1 MKKILIVLC
10 ILAALLIVLFPVP
23 CSQEPNETEA
33 ATAEET
39 EDVNEEEMS
48 PTTLVKFFLIF
59 ALMVVVGQCMY
70 NDEQDEQDEY
80 FDGEG
85 IDTEAVGARVISKDF
100 ENKVNGTKY
109 VRHSSSFFVTFLTD
123 DGEEKE
129 FKVTR
134 ELFDRLYEDQTGTLV
149 TVNGNFFDF
158 GDGEELTE

>member
-1 MKKILIVLC
+1 MKADDIISIVLVSV
-10 ILAALLIVLFPVP
+10 IVFGIVLIFFIAP
-23 CSQEPNETEA
+23 A
-33 ATAEET
+33 KIRALRKKEELSGDT
-39 EDVNEEEMS
+39 PS
-48 PTTLVKFFLIF
+48 F
-59 ALMVVVGQCMY
+59 
-70 NDEQDEQDEY
+70 DEQDEQDEC

-100 ENKVNGTKY
+100 ESKVNGTKY

-158 GDGEELTE
+158 GDGEEMSE

>member
-1 MKKILIVLC
+1 MKADDIISIVLVSV
-10 ILAALLIVLFPVP
+10 IVFGIVLI
-23 CSQEPNETEA
+23 
-33 ATAEET
+33 
-39 EDVNEEEMS
+39 
-48 PTTLVKFFLIF
+48 FFIAPAKIR
-59 ALMVVVGQCMY
+59 ALRKKEKLSDDAPSF
-70 NDEQDEQDEY
+70 DEQDEQDEY

-100 ENKVNGTKY
+100 ESKVNGTKY

-129 FKVTR
+129 FMVTR

-158 GDGEELTE
+158 GDGEEF

>member
-1 MKKILIVLC
+1 MKADDIISIVLVSV
-10 ILAALLIVLFPVP
+10 IVFGIVLIFFIAP
-23 CSQEPNETEA
+23 A
-33 ATAEET
+33 KIRALRKKEELS
-39 EDVNEEEMS
+39 VNTPS
-48 PTTLVKFFLIF
+48 F
-59 ALMVVVGQCMY
+59 
-70 NDEQDEQDEY
+70 DEQDEQGEQDEC

-100 ENKVNGTKY
+100 ESKVNGTKY

>member
-1 MKKILIVLC
+1 MKADDIISIVLVSV
-10 ILAALLIVLFPVP
+10 IVLGIV
-23 CSQEPNETEA
+23 
-33 ATAEET
+33 
-39 EDVNEEEMS
+39 
-48 PTTLVKFFLIF
+48 LIF
-59 ALMVVVGQCMY
+59 FIAPAKIRALRKKEELSGGTPSF
-70 NDEQDEQDEY
+70 DEQDEY

-100 ENKVNGTKY
+100 ESKVNGTKY